1 MQTRYLI
8 MKRTSLN
15 PTTRVCHAGL
25 CTDRTTGAISTP
37 IYQTATFR
45 HLGPGR
51 STGWDYSRTSNPTR
65 AVLEKTI
72 ADLENGHAG
81 FAFSSGMA
89 AIAAVFALFKPGD
102 TVIASDDLYGGT
114 YRLFESFSRPAGID
128 VQYRDTTDLAGL
140 DAFFSTRR
148 IAGLFIETPTNPIM
162 KITDI
167 RRVCAFAKKKNAL
180 VIVDNTF
187 MTPLLQRP
195 LDLGADIVVHSG
207 TKFLAGHNDTLCGLV
222 VARSRALSDRIGF
235 IQNAS
240 GGILSPFDSWLVLRG
255 IKTLAVRLERAQTNA
270 KKISAWLVRHPR
282 VKDVYFP
289 GLSSHPG
296 HSLHKRQ
303 ASGPGSV
310 ISFRVNPARLAD
322 AVLRRVKVISFAESL
337 GGVETL
343 ITHPSRQTH
352 ADVPLTTRNCL
363 GITDDL
369 LRLSVGIEEHLDL
382 IADLKRALE

>member
-1 MQTRYLI
+1 
-8 MKRTSLN
+8 MKKMSHN
-15 PTTRVCHAGL
+15 PLTTVCHAGL
-25 CTDRTTGAISTP
+25 CTDLITGAISTP

-65 AVLEKTI
+65 AVLEKSI

-89 AIAAVFALFKPGD
+89 AISAVFALFKPGD
-102 TVIASDDLYGGT
+102 TVVASDDLYGGT
-114 YRLFESFSRPAGID
+114 YRLFEAFSRPAGIN
-128 VQYRDTTDLAGL
+128 VEYCDTTDLTCLEG
-140 DAFFSTRR
+140 AFSKRK

-167 RRVCAFAKKKNAL
+167 RSVCALAKKKNTL
-180 VIVDNTF
+180 SIVDNTF

-222 VARSRALSDRIGF
+222 VARSSALSDRIAF
-235 IQNAS
+235 VQNAS
-240 GGILSPFDSWLVLRG
+240 GGVLSPFDSWLVLRG
-255 IKTLAVRLERAQTNA
+255 IKTLGVRLEKSQTNA
-270 KKISAWLVRHPR
+270 KKICAWLAAHRR
-282 VKDVYFP
+282 VADVYFP
-289 GLSSHPG
+289 GLFSHPG
-296 HSLHKRQ
+296 RLLHKKQ
-303 ASGPGSV
+303 AAGPGSV
-310 ISFRVNPARLAD
+310 ISFRVDTARRAT

-352 ADVPLTTRNCL
+352 ADVPLATRDCL

-369 LRLSVGIEEHLDL
+369 LRLSVGIEHHTDL
-382 IADLKRALE
+382 IADLKQALE

>member
-1 MQTRYLI
+1 
-8 MKRTSLN
+8 MKKMTLN
-15 PTTRVCHAGL
+15 PLTSVCHAGL
-25 CTDRTTGAISTP
+25 CTDKATGAISTP

-45 HLGPGR
+45 HPGPGE

-65 AVLEKTI
+65 AVLERTI

-89 AIAAVFALFKPGD
+89 AIAAVFGLFKPGD

-114 YRLFESFSRPAGID
+114 YRLFESFIRPSGVD

-140 DAFFSTRR
+140 EALFSTRK

-167 RRVCAFAKKKNAL
+167 RKVCAFARKKNAL

-195 LDLGADIVVHSG
+195 LDLGADIAIHSA

-222 VARSRALSDRIGF
+222 VAKFRTLSDRIGF

-255 IKTLAVRLERAQTNA
+255 IKTLGVRLEKSQTNA
-270 KKISAWLVRHPR
+270 RKISKWLAGHPL

-310 ISFRVNPARLAD
+310 ISFRVKTAQRAT

-352 ADVPLTTRNCL
+352 ADVPLSTRMCL
-363 GITDDL
+363 GVTDDL
-369 LRLSVGIEEHLDL
+369 LRLSVGVEHHLDL
-382 IADLKRALE
+382 IADLKQALE